1 MQFEMSS
8 EKIGINS
15 EVRLQSSDTDGEGVD
30 PSQVP
35 TKTKRTFNHFRSW
48 NFLYTIQTDI
58 LGEPGVSIDAKKIL
72 LSEHLRTRLGHNRPP
87 AVVSVTVFCD
97 FTFVLAP
104 PQGTSPLISVP
115 IVGFVQSESRTVHAM
130 TGWFSDAK
138 WAPVPGGLA
147 DHPDF
152 LRYMSLVENT
162 AGPWFKLSV
171 FGELGL
177 NNAGRRAARE
187 NRKVFLKPFIH
198 FLARPSD

>member
-1 MQFEMSS
+1 MSYPS
-8 EKIGINS
+8 IESNS
-15 EVRLQSSDTDGEGVD
+15 EGSDDSLESGCLDSGMVNHSQISSKLKRVRDQ
-30 PSQVP
+30 
-35 TKTKRTFNHFRSW
+35 FRAW
-48 NFLYTIQTDI
+48 IFHYTIQTDL
-58 LGEPGVSIDAKKIL
+58 LGEEGVSTDEKKCML
-72 LSEHLRTRLGHNRPP
+72 AEHLRTRLGHNRPK
-87 AVVSVTVFCD
+87 AVSSVTVFCD
-97 FTFVLAP
+97 FSLVLVP
-104 PQGTSPLISVP
+104 PTDISPLVSVP
-115 IVGFVQSESRTVHAM
+115 IVGFVQSESRTVH
-130 TGWFSDAK
+130 TIIPWFPDAK

>member
-1 MQFEMSS
+1 MEFSIYPPHRS
-8 EKIGINS
+8 FGRRRGHVVTTHEKTN
-15 EVRLQSSDTDGEGVD
+15 
-30 PSQVP
+30 
-35 TKTKRTFNHFRSW
+35 
-48 NFLYTIQTDI
+48 
-58 LGEPGVSIDAKKIL
+58 L
-72 LSEHLRTRLGHNRPP
+72 LTEHLQTRLGHKKPR
-87 AVVSVTVFCD
+87 AVHSVTVFCD
-97 FTFVLAP
+97 FNSVL
-104 PQGTSPLISVP
+104 SPSTDVSPMIP
-115 IVGFVQSESRTVHAM
+115 IPVIGYVQSQNCSAYAM
-130 TGWFSDAK
+130 TEWLPDAT

>member
-1 MQFEMSS
+1 MSAQSTQLDS
-8 EKIGINS
+8 EAS
-15 EVRLQSSDTDGEGVD
+15 SQSSDSGPEGSDLSQVSRKPKQKNDQCRAWNFQYTLQSDLLGEEGV
-30 PSQVP
+30 
-35 TKTKRTFNHFRSW
+35 TTHEKLN
-48 NFLYTIQTDI
+48 
-58 LGEPGVSIDAKKIL
+58 L
-72 LSEHLRTRLGHNRPP
+72 LTEHLQTRLGHRKPRS
-87 AVVSVTVFCD
+87 VHSVTVFCD
-97 FTFVLAP
+97 FKYALLPLTDV
-104 PQGTSPLISVP
+104 SPLIP
-115 IVGFVQSESRTVHAM
+115 IPIIGYVQSRNCTVYAM
-130 TGWFSDAK
+130 TQWLPDAA

>member
-1 MQFEMSS
+1 MTCQNCGDEYSS
-8 EKIGINS
+8 
-15 EVRLQSSDTDGEGVD
+15 LLSDTGSEGASLDGLDRSKSSGQPRRKEN
-30 PSQVP
+30 
-35 TKTKRTFNHFRSW
+35 KYKSW
-48 NFLYTIQTDI
+48 NFQYRLQTDI
-58 LGEPGVSIDAKKIL
+58 LGVHGVSTDEKKTL
-72 LSEHLRTRLGHNRPP
+72 LVEHLQTRLGHLRPR
-87 AVVSVTVFCD
+87 AVLSVTVFCD
-97 FTFVLAP
+97 FEMVFRLP
-104 PQGTSPLISVP
+104 PDGSSLISIP
-115 IVGFVQSESRTVHAM
+115 IVGFVQSESRTALTM
-130 TGWFSDAK
+130 TQWFPDAK

>member
-1 MQFEMSS
+1 MEKNGGGVGENTHELEKNAKML
-8 EKIGINS
+8 EKIN
-15 EVRLQSSDTDGEGVD
+15 
-30 PSQVP
+30 
-35 TKTKRTFNHFRSW
+35 
-48 NFLYTIQTDI
+48 TII
-58 LGEPGVSIDAKKIL
+58 
-72 LSEHLRTRLGHNRPP
+72 
-87 AVVSVTVFCD
+87 
-97 FTFVLAP
+97 
-104 PQGTSPLISVP
+104 
-115 IVGFVQSESRTVHAM
+115 
-130 TGWFSDAK
+130 WFPDAK